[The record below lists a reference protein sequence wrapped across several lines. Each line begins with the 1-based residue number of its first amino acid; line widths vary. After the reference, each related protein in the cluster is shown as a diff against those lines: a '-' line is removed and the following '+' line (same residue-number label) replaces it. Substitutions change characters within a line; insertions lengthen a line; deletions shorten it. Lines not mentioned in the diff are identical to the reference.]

1 MPRAMEQ
8 DAGGVL
14 ASVVDVYDLAS
25 EIGKEFE
32 KLIDAHGADS
42 LTNMMPKVIS
52 ALEQLERLAMKN
64 EREDSTLQDLR
75 AKIALLESDK
85 QEKAQDRC
93 KFEKELEQIEEHW
106 RSESRDLVA
115 LVAKL
120 QEENRRLAGQLKEEP
135 PPPSASPD
143 GNQME
148 ASFMGQLRDTAD
160 VLREQ
165 NRSKDRDLKAQK
177 HDIDNLQSQLER
189 STAVARELRR
199 KQKTYQTQVRS
210 LLEERSDFLAQL
222 QEQAREVMSLRQ
234 LLGLAQKENQD
245 LTEGLPGVLN
255 GSAQIQTLL
264 AEKSRLEVQVK
275 QLEAQLAAAT
285 AAPEPVAEPGP
296 SDDGEDAPVQGPLPY
311 EPDDVPWKRAG
322 ESGIRKFFRKLFGEA
337 NHLASPKRSLSALSK
352 LTLSSDPLA

>member
-1 MPRAMEQ
+1 
-8 DAGGVL
+8 
-14 ASVVDVYDLAS
+14 
-25 EIGKEFE
+25 
-32 KLIDAHGADS
+32 
-42 LTNMMPKVIS
+42 
-52 ALEQLERLAMKN
+52 MKN

-106 RSESRDLVA
+106 RAESRELVA
-115 LVAKL
+115 LVSKL
-120 QEENRRLAGQLKEEP
+120 QEENRRLAGQLMEEP

-165 NRSKDRDLKAQK
+165 NRNKDRELKAQK
-177 HDIDNLQSQLER
+177 HEIDNLQSQLER

-210 LLEERSDFLAQL
+210 LLEERADFLAQL
-222 QEQAREVMSLRQ
+222 QEQFREVASLRQ
-234 LLGLAQKENQD
+234 LLGLAQKENMD
-245 LTEGLPGVLN
+245 LAEGHSGAQN
-255 GSAQIQTLL
+255 GSTQVQNLL
-264 AEKSRLEVQVK
+264 AEKSRLEAHIQ
-275 QLEAQLAAAT
+275 QLEAQLAALTAPAPA
-285 AAPEPVAEPGP
+285 AAPEPGP
-296 SDDGEDAPVQGPLPY
+296 SDDSGEGEEPAVQGPLPY

-322 ESGIRKFFRKLFGEA
+322 ESGIRKFFRKLFGDA
-337 NHLASPKRSLSALSK
+337 NQLASPKRSLSALSK
-352 LTLSSDPLA
+352 LTLSSDPLV